1 MIDPT
6 ALELLI
12 CPISGGPLTYNPH
25 KETLESAD
33 AGVAFPIVDGIPH
46 LALIG
51 SDRKLKATLIGAAP
65 ESVVESS
72 LDALWRG
79 NPMPYGAGSGT

>member
-33 AGVAFPIVDGIPH
+33 AGVAFHIVDGIPH
-46 LALIG
+46 LIAEAAEPLSWGRLAL
-51 SDRKLKATLIGAAP
+51 
-65 ESVVESS
+65 
-72 LDALWRG
+72 
-79 NPMPYGAGSGT
+79 NPGL